1 MDEKQLLQGRFRD
14 LSDRAFRQGYMT
26 HTAFLSASEQ
36 AVFYDYVRTREGHPD
51 SPRLGGAEYLLYGGR
66 EDADRRAAVFL
77 PAWMDR
83 EGFMETEAAD
93 PQVAACLRITPLNAR
108 FADELTHRDFLGALM
123 HLGIE
128 RDQIGDILTGPA
140 EAYVYVMKEIAPFI
154 REELCRV
161 RHTSV
166 MAAECLPGACTL
178 QPRLEDRTGSV
189 ASERIDAVIAMVWK
203 MARGTARDLVLAEA
217 VTVTGRLVLSPADPL
232 REGDRVSVRGRG
244 KFIYRGTGGKTRKG
258 RLFAAVQVYC

>member
-14 LSDRAFRQGYMT
+14 LSDRAFLQGYMT

-36 AVFYDYVRTREGHPD
+36 AVFYDYVRVREGHPD
-51 SPRLGGAEYLLYGGR
+51 SPRLGGAAYLLYGGR

-83 EGFMETEAAD
+83 EGFAQTEAAD
-93 PQVAACLRITPLNAR
+93 PQVVACLRITPLNAR

-189 ASERIDAVIAMVWK
+189 ASA
-203 MARGTARDLVLAEA
+203 
-217 VTVTGRLVLSPADPL
+217 RLVKAEDDVLLITDDATIIRVAAENISLMGRATQGVRVMRPTPGSRVIDMEKTERESAEDSEKPA
-232 REGDRVSVRGRG
+232 EE
-244 KFIYRGTGGKTRKG
+244 
-258 RLFAAVQVYC
+258 